1 MHEKFLEA
9 KENSVKIVLI
19 LKDGHEHWRSNQDS
33 SCVTVCKLSKL
44 LLSLFSHLYNEVTN
58 TYFKVLLVDKLNKCS
73 E

>member
-33 SCVTVCKLSKL
+33 SFDNLQTVTQLES
-44 LLSLFSHLYNEVTN
+44 
-58 TYFKVLLVDKLNKCS
+58 
-73 E
+73 